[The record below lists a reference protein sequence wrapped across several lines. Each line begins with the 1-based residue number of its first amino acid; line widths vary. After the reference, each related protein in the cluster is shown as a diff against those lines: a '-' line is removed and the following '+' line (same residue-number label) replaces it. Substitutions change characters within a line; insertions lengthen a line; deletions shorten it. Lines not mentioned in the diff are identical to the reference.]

1 MKPQA
6 VVMLAVAVCCGLL
19 SMLGVRHVLQR
30 SEESRDPVV
39 DVVVA
44 IGDLEPGIP
53 LDASTVRVV
62 SVPETLAPP
71 GAISRLEDL
80 QNRGLKVPVSA
91 GDWIVASKV
100 GGKGEFGAIAKLPPG
115 MATVTIPVDATTSH
129 SGMLQAG
136 NKIDLL
142 LTYDDPKV
150 NGTQQKTITV
160 LEFVEVFAVDAQTY
174 GSEANVAGAAKTL
187 SLLVTPEQGRA
198 VTLAAK
204 IGTLSTLMRKPK
216 DSQTADGVVGGSG
229 ETVIS
234 REFENLQQVAPE
246 STYKDPVGGTR
257 ENGGSKATDVESLGE
272 DIPSLLEE
280 ELERGNAT
288 DSAVTGPVS
297 GNADDNGSESW
308 TIEIYEG
315 DTVRREKVRQ
325 AMPSTTSSVWS
336 FIKSLKR

>member
-1 MKPQA
+1 
-6 VVMLAVAVCCGLL
+6 MLAVAVCCGLL
-19 SMLGVRHVLQR
+19 SMLGVRHVLKR

-44 IGDLEPGIP
+44 TRDIEPGTK
-53 LDASTVRVV
+53 LNNSMVRVV
-62 SVPETLAPP
+62 SLPEASVPLGRFAAVTEV
-71 GAISRLEDL
+71 E
-80 QNRGLKVPVSA
+80 NRCVKVPVKA
-91 GDWIVASKV
+91 GDWILQSEV
-100 GGKGEFGAIAKLPPG
+100 GDVGEHGVIANVPPG

-129 SGMLQAG
+129 SGMLQPG

-142 LTYDDPKV
+142 LTFDDPKV
-150 NGTQQKTITV
+150 NGARQKTITV
-160 LEFVEVFAVDAQTY
+160 LEFVQVFAVDNQTY

-198 VTLAAK
+198 VTLAGK
-204 IGTLSTLMRKPK
+204 IGTLSTLMRRPTA
-216 DSQTADGVVGGSG
+216 SQTADGVSGGGG

-234 REFENLQQVAPE
+234 RDFENLQQVAPE
-246 STYKDPVGGTR
+246 SDNSDLEGGTSR
-257 ENGGSKATDVESLGE
+257 SGSSKATDVESLGAN
-272 DIPSLLEE
+272 IPSLLEE
-280 ELERGNAT
+280 ELKRGSET
-288 DSAVTGPVS
+288 DSVVTGPAS
-297 GNADDNGSESW
+297 GNADDKGSETW